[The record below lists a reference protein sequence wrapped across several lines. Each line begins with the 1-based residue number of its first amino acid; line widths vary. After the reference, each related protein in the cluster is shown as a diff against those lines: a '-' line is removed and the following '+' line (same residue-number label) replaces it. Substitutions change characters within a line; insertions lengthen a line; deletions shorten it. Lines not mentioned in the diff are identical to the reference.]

1 MELSE
6 VFYNTGII
14 PVIKI
19 DKAEKA
25 LPIAEALLKA
35 GIPIAEITFR
45 SDAAEKGISLLK
57 KKMPEILAG
66 AGTVLTPVQLAM
78 AAGAGAD
85 FIVTPGFNPEIV
97 DQALKIGIPV
107 YPGVNSPTQVEMG
120 LARRLKILKFFPA
133 EVSGGTAMMKALE
146 PVYNVKFI
154 PTGGIG
160 LKNIA
165 DYLKCKNV
173 IACGGSWMVKSDL
186 IEAEKYDEIYRLADE
201 AIRAVRAVRA
211 VL

>member
-1 MELSE
+1 MELSDL
-6 VFYNTGII
+6 FFKTGII

-19 DKAEKA
+19 DKAEKI
-25 LPIAEALLKA
+25 LPLAEALLKA

-57 KKMPEILAG
+57 NKLPVILAG
-66 AGTVLTPVQLAM
+66 AGTVLTPLQLAK

-97 DQALKIGIPV
+97 DQALKLGIPV

-120 LARRLKILKFFPA
+120 LSRNLKILKFFPA
-133 EVSGGTAMMKALE
+133 EVSGGTAMLKALE

-160 LKNIA
+160 LNNIA
-165 DYLKCKNV
+165 DYLNCKNV

-186 IEAEKYDEIYRLADE
+186 IEEEKYDEICRLAGE
-201 AIRAVRAVRA
+201 AVKAVRAVRS
-211 VL
+211 

>member
-6 VFYNTGII
+6 LFFKTGII

-19 DKAEKA
+19 DKAEKI
-25 LPIAEALLKA
+25 LPVAEALLKA

-57 KKMPEILAG
+57 KKLPHILAG

-78 AAGAGAD
+78 ASGAGAD

-97 DQALKIGIPV
+97 DQALKLGIPV

-120 LARRLKILKFFPA
+120 LARNLKILKFFPA
-133 EVSGGTAMMKALE
+133 EVSGGKAMMKALE
-146 PVYNVKFI
+146 PVYNVKFM

-160 LKNIA
+160 LNNIA
-165 DYLKCKNV
+165 DYLKCRNV
-173 IACGGSWMVKSDL
+173 IACGGSWMVKSEL
-186 IEAEKYDEIYRLADE
+186 IEEENYGEILRLADE
-201 AIRAVRAVRA
+201 AVKAVRAVRPES
-211 VL
+211 